1 MGIRAKAGM
10 MFVYELTGC
19 RLTDH
24 LVNGTWVTVK
34 VDRYQ
39 HNLIAPR
46 SQPPAHDV

>member
-10 MFVYELTGC
+10 MFVYELNGC

-34 VDRYQ
+34 VEP
-39 HNLIAPR
+39 L
-46 SQPPAHDV
+46 PA